1 MDSGRDPIRME
12 PMKRLRLSEYP
23 PRRPVQVGDVVI
35 GGGAL
40 PVVQSMTNT
49 DTRDATATL
58 AQITQAAVAGA
69 RIMRVAV
76 PDADVLPS
84 LRHIVLHSPT
94 PIVADIHFDYRLA
107 LGAMEAGVHK
117 IRINPGNI
125 GSQDKIRAVISEA
138 AARDVSIR
146 VGVNAGSLESDLL
159 KRYGSPCAEALVE
172 SALRNVSILENQG
185 FKDVVVSIKG
195 SDVPITVE
203 AYRQIA
209 GQCDYPLHIGIT
221 ESGTRWTGAVRS
233 SVGLGI
239 LLALGIGDTLRVSLA
254 ADPIEEIR
262 VAYRILEALGIEKR
276 GPTVIACPTCGRTK
290 IDVVGLAE
298 SVEKL
303 LENRIEPLTVAV
315 MGCAV
320 NGPGEARE
328 ADLGVAG
335 GDGEGLLF
343 RKGKI
348 VRKVKESQL
357 LDELL
362 ELFDSVADELRGK
375 LSE

>member
-1 MDSGRDPIRME
+1 
-12 PMKRLRLSEYP
+12 MKRLRLSEYP
-23 PRRPVQVGDVVI
+23 PRRPVRVGDVVI
-35 GGGAL
+35 GGDAL

-76 PDADVLPS
+76 PDADALPS
-84 LRHIVLHSPT
+84 LQHIVLHSPT